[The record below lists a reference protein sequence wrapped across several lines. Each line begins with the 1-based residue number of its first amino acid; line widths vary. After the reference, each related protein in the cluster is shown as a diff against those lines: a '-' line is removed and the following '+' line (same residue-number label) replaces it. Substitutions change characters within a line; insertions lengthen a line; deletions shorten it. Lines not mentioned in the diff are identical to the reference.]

1 MSIHRQ
7 TYDAHAATDG
17 VDPALSAAAHLGEK
31 PKMDEMFKDTSRPKE
46 TEDIHTTYNDAA
58 PVYEDEEG
66 GLGKEGAV
74 ETNEDLVTRVI
85 HVEDDP
91 TLNPWT
97 FRVFFLGTRR
107 HMAYMLT
114 ALRICPN
121 N

>member
-17 VDPALSAAAHLGEK
+17 VDPALSTAAHLGEK
-31 PKMDEMFKDTSRPKE
+31 PKMDETFKDTSQPKE
-46 TEDIHTTYNDAA
+46 AEDIHTTYNDAA

-107 HMAYMLT
+107 HIAY
-114 ALRICPN
+114 I
-121 N
+121 